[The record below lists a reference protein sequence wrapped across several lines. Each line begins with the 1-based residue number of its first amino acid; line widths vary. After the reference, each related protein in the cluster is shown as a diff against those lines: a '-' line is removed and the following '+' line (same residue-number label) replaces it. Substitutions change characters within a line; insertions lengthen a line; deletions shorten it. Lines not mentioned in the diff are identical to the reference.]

1 MKGWKTIVFN
11 ILMGILL
18 VIGEQGTSW
27 GLSIETIAI
36 IGTVGNFIL
45 RFLTTS
51 PVALLPKKS

>member
-18 VIGEQGTSW
+18 VIDQQGVNW
-27 GLSIETIAI
+27 GLSIEKIAA

-45 RFLTTS
+45 RFITTT
-51 PVALLPKKS
+51 PIGITKK